1 MFRDRLRLWGMNDKN
16 RRKVPYNC
24 RMIVGSVG
32 SGGRISSQREARYQ
46 TLSTNL
52 WMRLLIDARIR
63 DTLSVPKEFQ
73 SWQRALKGL
82 LDWQQSLQDSAVEID
97 EDLLR
102 DDSWTFYDLLVDM
115 RNTTSLIRSN
125 PQICK
130 SATRRLEKISAAI
143 SNHLKSTDTRATTL
157 AVLRAVSPLQF
168 LAGGRDSNE
177 WCNTTSEFLLRAA
190 AETLPVC
197 HPTLLF
203 MKALLLDGSV
213 SEGLAIVYELGFDI
227 IQRYLDE
234 SRATTFRYDVVTGA
248 LNNDPDAAIGSHV
261 DSLCTYASNS
271 NDAVGY
277 VCIASM
283 FRVRGRFAEAAHFA
297 QRCLARVQDLGEQNS
312 MAAAN
317 AWWIL
322 SRSQRRQRDVMGEE
336 ESLRNTHALTLAEA
350 SDTNNGLEL
359 SIHVLRSISKLYR
372 FYERNQLEEKCRA
385 LRAEYPSAFE
395 L

>member
-16 RRKVPYNC
+16 RRKVLNNC
-24 RMIVGSVG
+24 RRARCSAGNDGLV
-32 SGGRISSQREARYQ
+32 SSQWEARYQ
-46 TLSTNL
+46 TADASLR
-52 WMRLLIDARIR
+52 MRLFIDARIHV
-63 DTLSVPKEFQ
+63 TLSTSKEFQ
-73 SWQRALKGL
+73 AWQQALKGV
-82 LDWQQSLQDSAVEID
+82 LDWQQRLAESAAEVD

-102 DDSWTFYDLLVDM
+102 DDASTFHDLLVDI

-125 PQICK
+125 PRICK

-143 SNHLKSTDTRATTL
+143 SNHLKFTDSRATPL

-168 LAGGRDSNE
+168 LAGGRKSNE
-177 WCNTTSEFLLRAA
+177 WCNTTSEFLLKAA

-203 MKALLLDGSV
+203 MKALLLDESA

-227 IQRYLDE
+227 IKRYLGE
-234 SRATTFRYDVVTGA
+234 SHATTFRYDVVIGA

-261 DSLCTYASNS
+261 NSLCAYASNS
-271 NDAVGY
+271 NNAEGY
-277 VCIASM
+277 VSIASM
-283 FRVRGRFAEAAHFA
+283 FRMRGQFAKAAHFS
-297 QRCLARVQDLGEQNS
+297 QRCLARVQDLGQQNS
-312 MAAAN
+312 VIAAN

-336 ESLRNTHALTLAEA
+336 QSLRNTHAVTLAVA
-350 SDTNNGLEL
+350 RGTNHGSEL
-359 SIHVLRSISKLYR
+359 SIYVLRSISKMYR
-372 FYERNQLEEKCRA
+372 FYERNQFEGKRED
-385 LRAEYPSAFE
+385 LRVEYPSAFE